1 MLKIKLTILLITLTI
16 TSFSQELNCQVS
28 VINSPKLQISA
39 TDIEVLKDM
48 ETNILEFMNDTRWT
62 KDNFEIEERI
72 NCNVLITITEKKG
85 SDGFSG
91 KIQIQSSRPVFN
103 SSYNTTVFNYVDS
116 DFNVVYLRNTA
127 LIFSLEQYRDNL
139 TSILAYYAYMIIAYD
154 YDSFSLEG
162 GSTYFTNA
170 QTISNLAKNS
180 GDSGWESSAGKRK
193 NRYWLVENAL
203 QAMFKPLRQAF
214 YKYHREGFDIMFKDI
229 ANGRKEVIASL
240 KLLDKV
246 QRARPGSINIQIFLS
261 SKTGELVSL
270 FSQAP
275 MNEKN
280 TAVNLLKRLD
290 PASSSK
296 YQEIL
301 K

>member
-1 MLKIKLTILLITLTI
+1 MLKIKLTVLSIILTI

-28 VINSPKLQISA
+28 VISSPKLQVSA
-39 TDIEVLKDM
+39 TDIEILKDM
-48 ETNILEFMNDTRWT
+48 ETNIYEFMNVTRWT

-72 NCNVLITITEKKG
+72 NCNVLITVTDKKG

-103 SSYNTTVFNYVDS
+103 SSYNTTVFNFVDS
-116 DFNVVYLRNTA
+116 DFNVIYLRNTA

-162 GSTYFTNA
+162 GSTYFKNA
-170 QTISNLAKNS
+170 QTIANLAKNS

-193 NRYWLVENAL
+193 NRYWLVDNAL

-229 ANGRKEVIASL
+229 S
-240 KLLDKV
+240 
-246 QRARPGSINIQIFLS
+246 
-261 SKTGELVSL
+261 T
-270 FSQAP
+270 
-275 MNEKN
+275 
-280 TAVNLLKRLD
+280 
-290 PASSSK
+290 
-296 YQEIL
+296 
-301 K
+301 